1 MAYVLCLIY
10 IAVTYIRPAELNP
23 ALIPYRIGE
32 ITGISATVAAVIS
45 LMVRPRAVLNLPT
58 DWCFLGF
65 IGAAFLANPMGA
77 SVDQLNQASSILFP
91 LAAFWVLIRLTVET
105 PRQLKVL
112 VIAVS
117 LLATLQGV
125 GVVTWRPAAGVDADV
140 PSGVHSE
147 EPAEAGPAERFYGSG
162 MYGDPNDLALS
173 MLLVV
178 PFLLSA
184 VLTKGSGLV
193 FRAGGAAALGIIAYA
208 IQITQ
213 SRGGFVGLAALV
225 GAYSYRR
232 FGRMSAVAVL
242 ALVIAAGIALGPSR
256 LQQIDSREASA
267 QGRVQAW
274 GAGLQMVKSNPLM
287 GVGLDRFGS
296 LHGRVAHNAF
306 VHTFAELGF
315 LGGLMLVGMFY
326 WHFVLNGV
334 SRNVSGAAT
343 SPLARDLWASGIGV
357 VTAASF
363 LSVQYVP
370 ILYVAL
376 VIGAARVTVEREP
389 GADPSVAR
397 GSDWGWLVAVA
408 LLVIAAV
415 YLVVRLFT
423 FWG

>member
-10 IAVTYIRPAELNP
+10 VAVTYIRPAELNP

-32 ITGISATVAAVIS
+32 ITGIAATVAAVIS
-45 LMVRPRAVLNLPT
+45 LIVRPRAFLNLPT

-65 IGAAFLANPMGA
+65 IGAAFLANPMGT
-77 SVDQLNQASSILFP
+77 SVDQLSRVSSILFP

-112 VIAVS
+112 VTVVS
-117 LLATLQGV
+117 LLVTLQGV

-140 PSGVHSE
+140 RSGIYAE
-147 EPAEAGPAERFYGSG
+147 APAEAVPRERFYGSG
-162 MYGDPNDLALS
+162 MYGDPNDLAMS
-173 MLLVV
+173 MVLVV
-178 PFLLSA
+178 PFLLTA
-184 VLTKGSGLV
+184 VLSKGSGLLL
-193 FRAGGAAALGIIAYA
+193 RAGGIAALGVIAYA

-213 SRGGFVGLAALV
+213 SRGGFVGLAALI

-232 FGRMSAVAVL
+232 LGRMSAVVVL
-242 ALVIAAGIALGPSR
+242 ALVVAAGTALGPSR

-287 GVGLDRFGS
+287 GVGVERFGS

-315 LGGLMLVGMFY
+315 LGGMMLVGLFY

-343 SPLARDLWASGIGV
+343 SPLAHDLWASGVGV
-357 VTAASF
+357 ATTASF

-370 ILYVAL
+370 ILYVVL

-397 GSDWGWLVAVA
+397 GSDWGMIVAVS
-408 LLVIAAV
+408 LLFIAAV
-415 YLVVRLFT
+415 YIVVRLFT